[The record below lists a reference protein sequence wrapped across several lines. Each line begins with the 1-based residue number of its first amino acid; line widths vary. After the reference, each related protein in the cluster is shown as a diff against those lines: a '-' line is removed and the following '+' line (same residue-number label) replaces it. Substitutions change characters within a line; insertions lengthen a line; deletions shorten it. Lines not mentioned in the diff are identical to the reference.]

1 MSVFGLT
8 AGQQVLVVAAH
19 PDDETLGCGGT
30 IARLVA
36 DGVSVH
42 VLAVT
47 VRAAPMWSGESDPAI
62 RLGEFTA
69 ACDALGVAR
78 RAVAWVDH
86 TGALDIAAR
95 PRAVVE
101 LIERHEQ
108 VSLLAVCPDA
118 LMIPAAGGFHQDHQ
132 VVHRAAFAA
141 ARVHGRGPQHTPPL
155 VLGFRGVE
163 DHWSARAEP
172 WWCHVDTSQ
181 HWATKEDALH
191 CYASQLRGH
200 GHPRRVDHIRTVDA
214 AAGGALGWRYAE
226 SFVPYRLAY

>member
-1 MSVFGLT
+1 MIAFGLT
-8 AGQQVLVVAAH
+8 PGQQVLVVAAH

-47 VRAAPMWSGESDPAI
+47 VRAAPLWAGQSTPTI
-62 RLGEFTA
+62 RLREFAA
-69 ACDALGVAR
+69 ACDTLGVTR
-78 RAVAWVDH
+78 RAVAWADH
-86 TGALDIAAR
+86 TGTLDIATR

-108 VSLLAVCPDA
+108 VSLCAIRPDA
-118 LMIPAAGGFHQDHQ
+118 LLIPAAGGFHQDHQ

-141 ARVHGRGPQHTPPL
+141 ARVHGRGPKHTPPL

-163 DHWSARAEP
+163 DHWSACTEP
-172 WWCHVDTSQ
+172 WWCHVDTSE
-181 HWATKEDALH
+181 HWASKQDALR
-191 CYASQLRGH
+191 CYASQLRDDS
-200 GHPRRVDHIRTVDA
+200 HPRRVDHIRTVDA

>member
-1 MSVFGLT
+1 MSAFGLT
-8 AGQQVLVVAAH
+8 PGQQVLVVAAH

-36 DGVSVH
+36 DGVDVH

-47 VRAAPMWSGESDPAI
+47 VRAAPMWGAESTPI
-62 RLGEFTA
+62 TRLREFRV
-69 ACDALGVAR
+69 ACDALGVMR

-86 TGALDIAAR
+86 TGTLDIAAR

-108 VSLLAVCPDA
+108 VSLRAVRPDA
-118 LMIPAAGGFHQDHQ
+118 LLIPAAGGFHQDHQ

-163 DHWSARAEP
+163 DHWSACTEP
-172 WWCHVDTSQ
+172 WWCHVDTSE
-181 HWATKEDALH
+181 HWASKEDALR
-191 CYASQLRGH
+191 CYASQLRGE
-200 GHPRRVDHIRTVDA
+200 GHPRCVDHIRTVDA
-214 AAGGALGWRYAE
+214 AAGGVLGWRYAE

>member
-8 AGQQVLVVAAH
+8 PGQQVLVVATH

-36 DGVSVH
+36 EGVGVH

-47 VRAAPMWSGESDPAI
+47 VRAAPLWSGESTPAT
-62 RLGEFTA
+62 RLREFTA
-69 ACDALGVAR
+69 ACDALGVTR
-78 RAVAWVDH
+78 RAVAWIDH
-86 TGALDIAAR
+86 TGVLEIATR
-95 PRAVVE
+95 PRAVIE
-101 LIERHEQ
+101 LIEGHER
-108 VSLLAVCPDA
+108 VSLHALRPDA
-118 LMIPAAGGFHQDHQ
+118 LLIPAAGGFHQDHQ

-163 DHWSARAEP
+163 DHWSARIEP

-181 HWATKEDALH
+181 HWVTKENALR
-191 CYASQLRGH
+191 CYTSQLRGD
-200 GHPRRVDHIRTVDA
+200 GHPRRIEHIRTVDA

>member
-1 MSVFGLT
+1 MSAFGLRP
-8 AGQQVLVVAAH
+8 GQQVLVVAAH

-30 IARLVA
+30 IARLVG
-36 DGVSVH
+36 DGISVH

-47 VRAAPMWSGESDPAI
+47 VRAAPMWAGQSIPAT
-62 RLGEFTA
+62 RLQEFTG
-69 ACDALGVAR
+69 ACDALGVTR

-86 TGALDIAAR
+86 TAALDIAAR

-101 LIERHEQ
+101 LIEGHEQ
-108 VSLLAVCPDA
+108 VSLQAVRPDA
-118 LMIPAAGGFHQDHQ
+118 LLIPSAGGFHQDHQ

-141 ARVHGRGPQHTPPL
+141 ARVHGGGAKHTPAL

-163 DHWSARAEP
+163 DHWSACAEP
-172 WWCHVDTSQ
+172 WWCHIDTSE
-181 HWATKEDALH
+181 HWAAKERALRH
-191 CYASQLRGH
+191 YASQLRDD
-200 GHPRRVDHIRTVDA
+200 GHPRCVEHIRTVDA